1 MSDSENELI
10 DKIFTLLKEIQEDQK
25 NIKNEI
31 KKVKADVNNKLK
43 EQKNNFLELINGFEK
58 NTNEDI
64 NQSIKLIEQKVIEE
78 IKENP
83 LTKSHFTTPS

>member
-43 EQKNNFLELINGFEK
+43 EQKNNFKELINGFEK
-58 NTNEDI
+58 ITNEDI

>member
-58 NTNEDI
+58 DTNEDI

>member
-1 MSDSENELI
+1 MSDSEKELI

-31 KKVKADVNNKLK
+31 KKVKADVNNKLT
-43 EQKNNFLELINGFEK
+43 EQKNNFIELINGFEK

>member
-31 KKVKADVNNKLK
+31 KKVKADVNNKLT
-43 EQKNNFLELINGFEK
+43 EQKNNFIELINGFEK

>member
-1 MSDSENELI
+1 M
-10 DKIFTLLKEIQEDQK
+10 TLLKEIQEDQK

>member
-43 EQKNNFLELINGFEK
+43 EQKNNFIELINGFEK